1 MGLPHD
7 REQADQRGSDSL
19 PPLSDEDRRAQFAR
33 VFAQHDRWLYAYLI
47 SLLGNAAD
55 AEEVFQEV
63 CVVIWKEYEKFDL
76 STNFVKWAAVI
87 AHHQVLSFRRKQN
100 RDKRFLS
107 LDLVGL
113 LASEAVE
120 RSSLME
126 DRRLALD
133 GCLGKLRPSDRELVA
148 ACYSAPRVQFREVA
162 ARLNRPENTV
172 YKALARIRRSLHDCI
187 DRRLK
192 NGGVS

>member
-1 MGLPHD
+1 MGLPHN
-7 REQADQRGSDSL
+7 RERADACVDGVDS
-19 PPLSDEDRRAQFAR
+19 PLNDEERRARFAR

-63 CVVIWKEYEKFDL
+63 CVVVWREYEKFDL
-76 STNFVKWAAVI
+76 STSFVRWAAVI
-87 AHHQVLSFRRKQN
+87 AHHQVLTFRRKQN

-107 LDLVGL
+107 LDLVNL

-120 RSSLME
+120 RSNLME

-133 GCLGKLRPSDRELVA
+133 SCLAKLRKSDRELVA
-148 ACYSAPRVQFREVA
+148 ACYSDPQVRFREVA
-162 ARLNRPENTV
+162 AKLNRPENTV
-172 YKALARIRRSLHDCI
+172 YKALARIRRTLHECI
-187 DRRLK
+187 DRRLSS
-192 NGGVS
+192 GGAS